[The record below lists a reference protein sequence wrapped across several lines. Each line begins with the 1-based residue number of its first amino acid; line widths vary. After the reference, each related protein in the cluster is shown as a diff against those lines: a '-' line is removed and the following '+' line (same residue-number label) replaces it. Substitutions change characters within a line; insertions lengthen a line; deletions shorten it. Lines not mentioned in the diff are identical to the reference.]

1 MSRIKDIC
9 IYWQY
14 RFVFGQIHFKLI
26 WISKMSSNQ
35 RRYRKGTIVRL
46 KQVAHAIA
54 GPQKDVS
61 KMWKLLYN
69 VQSKLDDTRETVED
83 HLNTWVVNLDR
94 SMPESKMNRW
104 SSSRASTL
112 SLMSLDYSTIT
123 DLGFE
128 EDEEQNKNRRESID
142 DSLEMDPDKLK
153 RLRRLLLGARSV
165 IGLAT
170 KWQDQIKRT
179 PALEEVSEADEEIE
193 ENSNFQQSRT
203 NTATQFDP
211 YSEDVPLSYHLWDP
225 TDIDFGQESPPNSS
239 EIARDV
245 WKQLM
250 ETKTFEEL
258 FKKAEEILA
267 TYKTI

>member
-1 MSRIKDIC
+1 
-9 IYWQY
+9 
-14 RFVFGQIHFKLI
+14 
-26 WISKMSSNQ
+26 MSSNQ

-179 PALEEVSEADEEIE
+179 PALEEVSEVDEEIE
-193 ENSNFQQSRT
+193 ENSNFQQSMT